1 MFYQSIV
8 ASVIFFAVVC
18 WGCCLD
24 SSKTK
29 GGKENS
35 DKINKLIKKAG
46 SVIGMVPDSLETV
59 TRLRIG
65 RKLYSILDNNEHPL
79 FAVFDRLKIP
89 RSGRLRAPI
98 GSDRFGKTFVPTAV
112 RFFNEHYSR

>member
-1 MFYQSIV
+1 
-8 ASVIFFAVVC
+8 
-18 WGCCLD
+18 
-24 SSKTK
+24 
-29 GGKENS
+29 
-35 DKINKLIKKAG
+35 
-46 SVIGMVPDSLETV
+46 MVPDSLETV

-79 FAVFDRLKIP
+79 FAVFDGLRIP

-112 RFFNEHYSR
+112 RFFNDNYSR